1 MSSKK
6 HIGIRHM
13 RGVAILSAAVLLG
26 VACGGDDGGSTSTEA
41 PAESAAPSTD
51 APETT
56 DGSDTSAPAE
66 NVGNRDGQTIKVGLV
81 NNDALLPAFRT
92 GAEVAIEAINAD
104 GGINGAQIEVVSCT
118 ADASPEGSINCA
130 NQMIEENVA
139 IAYTALDLGSDAA
152 NPIYDEAGIPYI
164 TTNGWGT
171 VQESNENSFI
181 LHAASSASFL
191 GPLKTFKDLGLTK
204 VGYVT
209 DVNFAGTPYET
220 KLKNYSEILGLEVT
234 PIYLDAANPDW
245 TSAVANFK
253 SQGIEAITGFLGE
266 IQCIGLV
273 SATTAVGFEG
283 AVFASSCNLYLDVVP
298 DLALGTYNQADI
310 WTTLAYD
317 EAPAEIQARLDEYI
331 ANMTAGGHEA
341 LISGFAQVSY
351 GGWMELREILSAIP
365 NDQEINGESVKAT
378 IVSQVFPGYF
388 GPDLQCGKALWA
400 DSPSACHASIA
411 VFQIEKAA
419 DGRLIRKLYSDFADN
434 SALVGGE

>member
-1 MSSKK
+1 M
-6 HIGIRHM
+6 
-13 RGVAILSAAVLLG
+13 
-26 VACGGDDGGSTSTEA
+26 
-41 PAESAAPSTD
+41 
-51 APETT
+51 
-56 DGSDTSAPAE
+56 
-66 NVGNRDGQTIKVGLV
+66 
-81 NNDALLPAFRT
+81 
-92 GAEVAIEAINAD
+92 
-104 GGINGAQIEVVSCT
+104 
-118 ADASPEGSINCA
+118 
-130 NQMIEENVA
+130 
-139 IAYTALDLGSDAA
+139 
-152 NPIYDEAGIPYI
+152 
-164 TTNGWGT
+164 
-171 VQESNENSFI
+171 
-181 LHAASSASFL
+181 
-191 GPLKTFKDLGLTK
+191 TK

-317 EAPAEIQARLDEYI
+317 EAPAEIQARLDDYI